1 MILLY
6 RVLTI
11 LIYPFLII
19 FTYYRKTIK
28 KEDPTRF
35 KEKIL
40 SSHFKVKRNESSK
53 LIWFHAASIGEFKSI
68 VPIIENL
75 LRDNKDF
82 EILVT
87 TTTLS
92 SGNLASIE
100 FKKFDKV
107 YHRYFPF
114 DVVFLVKNFLK
125 LWKPNFIFLVDSEI
139 WPNLILVAKQNK
151 IPLTLIN
158 ARLTS
163 KTFQKWMKFPETAKK
178 IFNAFDLC
186 LSSNQETKNYLE
198 KLEARNINFY
208 GNIKLV
214 NKIDE
219 HNIQNSNGKFLQK
232 KRFWVAAST
241 HKGED
246 LFCMRVHQKIKEKY
260 DDIITIIIPRHIN
273 NARDISRISKGL
285 NLKTQLLERNQMILE
300 NKEIIIVNSFGV
312 LQDYF
317 KYAKSVFIGKS
328 VLKKFKAEGGQNPI
342 DAANLNCK
350 IYHGPYVYNFE
361 EIYHMLKQINITK
374 KIATYEEL
382 SENLVKDLTDPLKAK
397 TNTSDYLKNL
407 GQKILKDTMKS
418 MNILLNDVK

>member
-28 KEDPTRF
+28 KEDPIRF

-75 LRDNKDF
+75 LRVNKDF

-151 IPLTLIN
+151 IPLALIN

-219 HNIQNSNGKFLQK
+219 HNIQNSNSKFLQK

-273 NARDISRISKGL
+273 NARDISHISEGL
-285 NLKTQLLERNQMILE
+285 NLKTQLLERNQTILE

>member
-11 LIYPFLII
+11 FIYPFLII
-19 FTYYRKTIK
+19 FIYYRKTIN
-28 KEDPTRF
+28 KEDPIRF

-40 SSHFKVKRNESSK
+40 SSHFKVKRNEISK

-68 VPIIENL
+68 VPIIENIL
-75 LRDNKDF
+75 SNNKNF

-114 DVVFLVKNFLK
+114 DVDFLVKKFLK

-139 WPNLILVAKQNK
+139 WPNLILVAKKNK
-151 IPLTLIN
+151 IPLALIN

-163 KTFQKWMKFPETAKK
+163 KTFQRWMKFPKTAKK
-178 IFNAFDLC
+178 IFNAFELC
-186 LSSNQETKNYLE
+186 LTSNQETKKYLE
-198 KLEARNINFY
+198 KLEARSINFY

-214 NKIDE
+214 SKIDE

-246 LFCMRVHQKIKEKY
+246 LFCMKVHQKIKEKY

-273 NARDISRISKGL
+273 KVRDISRIAKGL

-300 NKEIIIVNSFGV
+300 NKELIIVNSFGV

-328 VLKKFKAEGGQNPI
+328 VLTKFKAEGGQNPI

-361 EIYHMLKQINITK
+361 EIYRMLRQDNITK

-382 SENLVKDLTDPLKAK
+382 SENLIKDLTNPIKAK

-418 MNILLNDVK
+418 INSFLNDIK